1 MNGSLLL
8 GTLGRLAVH
17 QVVETSASLHEVVET
32 THDGEDTEGVDP
44 DTDNT
49 SDVGAVVRAAEPTE
63 DGEEGSQDIDDEDG
77 TSELPRGDGGP
88 ERTVGTGDEDQPVLS
103 KGDLKEDNLIDI
115 TIVLSDTTIVVTSGE
130 HGGEGNPGT
139 DGKDET
145 EENGHSPELRKVPL
159 DGGLGVRSVIV
170 GNGQGSNIG
179 EDSNEDDEVQ
189 VQAVVQDGNPETEED
204 FHVEGQSDTVD
215 NVGVHAVENLAGSLE
230 GINDSTETGG
240 KEDNIGS
247 GTGSIGRTFDSNTG
261 ISLLQRGS
269 IVDTVTSHGNEVT
282 TLLENL
288 NDGVLV
294 LGENF
299 SETIGSLNEIVNL
312 RTGHVTTTTKTETL
326 SVVDVGTKTELA
338 GSLTGNTDGV
348 TSQHL
353 DGETE
358 TLGFVDSAGSVVT
371 RGVRAGHDTEN
382 LPSTLTTLA
391 GNTERTE
398 TTGGKLS
405 NAVLVGLINVLGDGV
420 VLLDSLENEERG
432 TLDADDALTLGRLN
446 NSLDLLGDGVEGVE
460 LENLVLGEDGLGT
473 GVELEG
479 LEESLVDGIDTL
491 LLAGS
496 GQAGSEH
503 QVIGLNTLDGE
514 RLRERQ
520 LVLGESTGL
529 VGAENLNTSK
539 GLNGGELLDDGLLL
553 GEVGSTDSH
562 GGGNDSGKTDRDTDD
577 GNTEGELQNADNLIG
592 AVEGRNPD
600 DKESGDDEDQENGT
614 NAVKNL
620 SEVTSA
626 TSGSGNESSST
637 ADEGV
642 VTSGSDDDEG
652 LTTLDSGGREALITV
667 VLVDSERFTSKSGL
681 IDLEEGTLGDD
692 ATVSGNDGTIINLE
706 DITGND
712 LVGLNLLQGTITEDS
727 GLESES
733 LLEFIDDRTGLVF
746 LKEPD
751 TGVKEQET
759 ANNTEINPIFETGS
773 ENSSSLD
780 ETARVSQL
788 KGTETNTG
796 DQDRR
801 QIAIGR
807 ALSDRQAGYGK
818 KQWGDCHHDGCIETR
833 STARHF
839 GQWDEISC
847 SPTRPGR
854 KLVWRM

>member
-1 MNGSLLL
+1 MVLKGSLLL

-49 SDVGAVVRAAEPTE
+49 SDVGAVVRATEPTE
-63 DGEEGSQDIDDEDG
+63 DGEEGSEDVDDKDG
-77 TSELPRGDGGP
+77 TSQLPRRNGGP
-88 ERTVGTGDEDQPVLS
+88 EGTVGTGDKDQPVLS
-103 KGDLKEDNLIDI
+103 KGDLEEDNLIDI
-115 TIVLSDTTIVVTSGE
+115 TVVLSDTTVVVTGSE

-139 DGKDET
+139 NGKDET
-145 EENGHSPELRKVPL
+145 EENRHTPELRKVPL

-170 GNGQGSNIG
+170 GNGQGGNIG
-179 EDSNEDDEVQ
+179 EDGNEDDEIQ
-189 VQAVVQDGNPETEED
+189 VQALVEDGNPETEED

-247 GTGSIGRTFDSNTG
+247 GTGSIRGTFDSDTG
-261 ISLLQRGS
+261 ISLLQGGS

-312 RTGHVTTTTKTETL
+312 GTGHVTTTTKTKTL

-398 TTGGKLS
+398 TTGGKFS
-405 NAVLVGLINVLGDGV
+405 NAVLVGLVNVLGDGV

-432 TLDADDALTLGRLN
+432 TLDADDTLTLGRLN
-446 NSLDLLGDGVEGVE
+446 NSLDLLGDGVEWVE
-460 LENLVLGEDGLGT
+460 LENLVLGQNGLGA
-473 GVELEG
+473 GVELES
-479 LEESLVDGIDTL
+479 LEESLVDGVDTL
-491 LLAGS
+491 LLARS

-503 QVIGLNTLDGE
+503 QVIGLNTGDSEG
-514 RLRERQ
+514 LRERQ
-520 LVLGESTGL
+520 LVLGQGTGL

-539 GLNGGELLDDGLLL
+539 GLNGGELLDDSLLL

-562 GGGNDSGKTDRDTDD
+562 GGGDDGGKTNGDTDN

-592 AVEGRNPD
+592 TEG
-600 DKESGDDEDQENGT
+600 GDDEDQENGT
-614 NAVKNL
+614 NAVENL

-626 TSGSGNESSST
+626 TRGSGDESSGT
-637 ADEGV
+637 TNEGV
-642 VTSGSDDDEG
+642 VTSGSNDDEG
-652 LTTLDSGGREALITV
+652 LTTLDGGGRETLITV

-692 ATVSGNDGTIINLE
+692 ATVSGDNGTIINLE

-727 GLESES
+727 GLKSES
-733 LLEFIDDRTGLVF
+733 LLEFVDDRTGLVF
-746 LKEPD
+746 LEETN
-751 TGVKEQET
+751 TGVKQQET

-773 ENSSSLD
+773 ENSSGLD
-780 ETARVSQL
+780 ETRQVSQL
-788 KGTETNTG
+788 KCTQTNTG

-801 QIAIGR
+801 QITIG
-807 ALSDRQAGYGK
+807 
-818 KQWGDCHHDGCIETR
+818 
-833 STARHF
+833 
-839 GQWDEISC
+839 
-847 SPTRPGR
+847 
-854 KLVWRM
+854 

>member
-1 MNGSLLL
+1 MILGTKRNRNNPESHEGSTSRAESRHAGERQLEKDGSLLL

-32 THDGEDTEGVDP
+32 THNGEDTEGVDP

-49 SDVGAVVRAAEPTE
+49 SDVGAVVRATEPTE
-63 DGEEGSQDIDDEDG
+63 DGEEGSEDIDDKDG
-77 TSELPRGDGGP
+77 TSQLPGRNGRP
-88 ERTVGTGDEDQPVLS
+88 EGTVGTSDEDQPVLS
-103 KGDLKEDNLIDI
+103 KGDLEEDNLIDI
-115 TIVLSDTTIVVTSGE
+115 TVVLSDTTVVVTGSE
-130 HGGEGNPGT
+130 HGSEGNPGT
-139 DGKDET
+139 NSQDET
-145 EENGHSPELRKVPL
+145 EENGHTPELGKVPL

-170 GNGQGSNIG
+170 GNGQGGNIG
-179 EDSNEDDEVQ
+179 EDGNEDDEVQ
-189 VQAVVQDGNPETEED
+189 VQALVEDGNPETEED

-247 GTGSIGRTFDSNTG
+247 GTGSIGGAFDSNTG
-261 ISLLQRGS
+261 ISLLQGGS

-312 RTGHVTTTTKTETL
+312 GTGHVTTTTKTKTL

-338 GSLTGNTDGV
+338 GSLTGDTDGV

-371 RGVRAGHDTEN
+371 RGVRAGHDTKN

-398 TTGGKLS
+398 TTGSKFG
-405 NAVLVGLINVLGDGV
+405 NAVLVGLVNVLGDGV
-420 VLLDSLENEERG
+420 VLLDSLENEKRG

-460 LENLVLGEDGLGT
+460 LENLVLGQNALGT

-496 GQAGSEH
+496 GQA
-503 QVIGLNTLDGE
+503 
-514 RLRERQ
+514 R
-520 LVLGESTGL
+520 
-529 VGAENLNTSK
+529 
-539 GLNGGELLDDGLLL
+539 
-553 GEVGSTDSH
+553 
-562 GGGNDSGKTDRDTDD
+562 ND
-577 GNTEGELQNADNLIG
+577 E
-592 AVEGRNPD
+592 
-600 DKESGDDEDQENGT
+600 ESGDDEDQENGT
-614 NAVKNL
+614 NAVENL

-626 TSGSGNESSST
+626 TGGSGNESSGT
-637 ADEGV
+637 TNKGV
-642 VTSGSDDDEG
+642 VTSGSDDNEG
-652 LTTLDSGGREALITV
+652 LTTLDSGGRKALITV

-692 ATVSGNDGTIINLE
+692 ATISGDNGTIINLK

-733 LLEFIDDRTGLVF
+733 LLEFVDDRTGLVF
-746 LKEPD
+746 LEETN
-751 TGVKEQET
+751 TGVKQQET

-773 ENSSSLD
+773 ENSSGLH
-780 ETARVSQL
+780 ETKQVSQL
-788 KGTETNTG
+788 KCTQTNTG

-807 ALSDRQAGYGK
+807 ALSDRRAGYGQNSGGTVIVMDASRHAPLQGLLTSGMK
-818 KQWGDCHHDGCIETR
+818 SHAAPPDQGESWCGECNLAPKTR
-833 STARHF
+833 IDH
-839 GQWDEISC
+839 
-847 SPTRPGR
+847 
-854 KLVWRM
+854 

>member
-1 MNGSLLL
+1 
-8 GTLGRLAVH
+8 
-17 QVVETSASLHEVVET
+17 
-32 THDGEDTEGVDP
+32 
-44 DTDNT
+44 
-49 SDVGAVVRAAEPTE
+49 
-63 DGEEGSQDIDDEDG
+63 
-77 TSELPRGDGGP
+77 
-88 ERTVGTGDEDQPVLS
+88 
-103 KGDLKEDNLIDI
+103 
-115 TIVLSDTTIVVTSGE
+115 
-130 HGGEGNPGT
+130 
-139 DGKDET
+139 
-145 EENGHSPELRKVPL
+145 
-159 DGGLGVRSVIV
+159 
-170 GNGQGSNIG
+170 
-179 EDSNEDDEVQ
+179 
-189 VQAVVQDGNPETEED
+189 
-204 FHVEGQSDTVD
+204 
-215 NVGVHAVENLAGSLE
+215 VENLAGSLE

-247 GTGSIGRTFDSNTG
+247 GTGSVGGTFDSNTG
-261 ISLLQRGS
+261 ISLLQGGS

-294 LGENF
+294 LGEDF
-299 SETIGSLNEIVNL
+299 SETIGSLDEIVNL
-312 RTGHVTTTTKTETL
+312 RTGHVTTTTKTKTL

-358 TLGFVDSAGSVVT
+358 TLGFVDSTGSVVT
-371 RGVRAGHDTEN
+371 RGVRARHDTEN

-398 TTGGKLS
+398 TTGGKFG
-405 NAVLVGLINVLGDGV
+405 NAVLVGLVNVLGDGV

-460 LENLVLGEDGLGT
+460 LENLVLGQNALGT

-496 GQAGSEH
+496 GQASSKH
-503 QVIGLNTLDGE
+503 QVIGLNTGDSE

-520 LVLGESTGL
+520 LVLGQGTGL
-529 VGAENLNTSK
+529 VGAENLNTSE
-539 GLNGGELLDDGLLL
+539 GLNGGELLDDSLLL

-562 GGGNDSGKTDRDTDD
+562 GGGDDSGQTDGDTDN

-592 AVEGRNPD
+592 TVEGRNPD
-600 DKESGDDEDQENGT
+600 DEESSNDEDQENGT
-614 NAVKNL
+614 NAVENL

-626 TSGSGNESSST
+626 TGGSGNESSST
-637 ADEGV
+637 TNKGV

-652 LTTLDSGGREALITV
+652 LTTLDSRGREALITV

-681 IDLEEGTLGDD
+681 IDLEEGALGDD
-692 ATVSGNDGTIINLE
+692 TTVSGDNGTIINLE

-733 LLEFIDDRTGLVF
+733 LLEFVDDRTGLVF
-746 LKEPD
+746 LEETN
-751 TGVKEQET
+751 TGVKQQET

-773 ENSSSLD
+773 ENSSGLD
-780 ETARVSQL
+780 ETRRVSQL
-788 KGTETNTG
+788 KCTQTNTG

-801 QIAIGR
+801 QIAIG
-807 ALSDRQAGYGK
+807 
-818 KQWGDCHHDGCIETR
+818 
-833 STARHF
+833 
-839 GQWDEISC
+839 
-847 SPTRPGR
+847 
-854 KLVWRM
+854 

>member
-1 MNGSLLL
+1 
-8 GTLGRLAVH
+8 
-17 QVVETSASLHEVVET
+17 
-32 THDGEDTEGVDP
+32 
-44 DTDNT
+44 
-49 SDVGAVVRAAEPTE
+49 
-63 DGEEGSQDIDDEDG
+63 
-77 TSELPRGDGGP
+77 
-88 ERTVGTGDEDQPVLS
+88 
-103 KGDLKEDNLIDI
+103 
-115 TIVLSDTTIVVTSGE
+115 
-130 HGGEGNPGT
+130 
-139 DGKDET
+139 
-145 EENGHSPELRKVPL
+145 
-159 DGGLGVRSVIV
+159 
-170 GNGQGSNIG
+170 
-179 EDSNEDDEVQ
+179 
-189 VQAVVQDGNPETEED
+189 
-204 FHVEGQSDTVD
+204 
-215 NVGVHAVENLAGSLE
+215 VENLAGSLE

-247 GTGSIGRTFDSNTG
+247 GTGSVGGTFDSNTG
-261 ISLLQRGS
+261 ISLLQGGS

-299 SETIGSLNEIVNL
+299 SETIGSLDEIVNL
-312 RTGHVTTTTKTETL
+312 RTGHVTTTTKTKTL

-358 TLGFVDSAGSVVT
+358 TLGFVDSTGSVVT
-371 RGVRAGHDTEN
+371 RGVRARHDTEN

-398 TTGGKLS
+398 TTGGKFG
-405 NAVLVGLINVLGDGV
+405 NAVLVGLVNVLGDGV

-460 LENLVLGEDGLGT
+460 LENLVLGQNALGT

-496 GQAGSEH
+496 GQASSKH
-503 QVIGLNTLDGE
+503 QVIGLNTGDSE

-520 LVLGESTGL
+520 LVLGQGTGL
-529 VGAENLNTSK
+529 VGAENLNTSE
-539 GLNGGELLDDGLLL
+539 GLNGGELLDDSLLL

-562 GGGNDSGKTDRDTDD
+562 GGGDDSGQTDGDTDN

-592 AVEGRNPD
+592 TVEGRNPD
-600 DKESGDDEDQENGT
+600 DEESSNDEDQENGT
-614 NAVKNL
+614 NAVENL
-620 SEVTSA
+620 SEVASA
-626 TSGSGNESSST
+626 TGGSGNESSST
-637 ADEGV
+637 TNKGV

-652 LTTLDSGGREALITV
+652 LTTLDGRGREALITV

-681 IDLEEGTLGDD
+681 IDLEEGALGDD
-692 ATVSGNDGTIINLE
+692 TTVSGDNGTIINLE

-733 LLEFIDDRTGLVF
+733 LLEFVDDRTGLVF
-746 LKEPD
+746 LEETN
-751 TGVKEQET
+751 TGVKQQET

-773 ENSSSLD
+773 ENSSGLD
-780 ETARVSQL
+780 ETRRVSQL
-788 KGTETNTG
+788 KCTQTNTG

-801 QIAIGR
+801 QIAIG
-807 ALSDRQAGYGK
+807 
-818 KQWGDCHHDGCIETR
+818 
-833 STARHF
+833 
-839 GQWDEISC
+839 
-847 SPTRPGR
+847 
-854 KLVWRM
+854 

>member
-1 MNGSLLL
+1 MLACEFLKGSLLL

-49 SDVGAVVRAAEPTE
+49 SDVGAVVRATEPTE
-63 DGEEGSQDIDDEDG
+63 DGEEGSEDIDDEDG
-77 TSELPRGDGGP
+77 TSQLPRRNGRP
-88 ERTVGTGDEDQPVLS
+88 EGTVGTGDEDQPVLS
-103 KGDLKEDNLIDI
+103 KGDLEEDNLIDI
-115 TIVLSDTTIVVTSGE
+115 TVVLSDTTVVVTGSE

-145 EENGHSPELRKVPL
+145 EENGHTPELGKVPL
-159 DGGLGVRSVIV
+159 DGGLG
-170 GNGQGSNIG
+170 GGDIG
-179 EDSNEDDEVQ
+179 EDGNEDDEVQ
-189 VQAVVQDGNPETEED
+189 VQAVVEDGNPETEED
-204 FHVEGQSDTVD
+204 FHVEGQGNTVD

-247 GTGSIGRTFDSNTG
+247 GTGSVGGTFDSNTG
-261 ISLLQRGS
+261 ISLLQGGS

-299 SETIGSLNEIVNL
+299 SETIGSLDEIVNL
-312 RTGHVTTTTKTETL
+312 RTGHVTTTTKTKTL

-358 TLGFVDSAGSVVT
+358 TLGFVDSTGSVVT
-371 RGVRAGHDTEN
+371 RGVRARHDTEN

-398 TTGGKLS
+398 TTGGKFG
-405 NAVLVGLINVLGDGV
+405 NAVLVGLVNVLGDGV

-460 LENLVLGEDGLGT
+460 LENLVLGQNALGT

-496 GQAGSEH
+496 GQASSKH
-503 QVIGLNTLDGE
+503 QVIGLNTGDSE

-520 LVLGESTGL
+520 LVLGQGTGL
-529 VGAENLNTSK
+529 VGAENLNTSE
-539 GLNGGELLDDGLLL
+539 GLNGGELLDDSLLL

-562 GGGNDSGKTDRDTDD
+562 GGGDDSGQTDGDTDN

-592 AVEGRNPD
+592 TVEGRNPD
-600 DKESGDDEDQENGT
+600 DEESSNDEDQENGT
-614 NAVKNL
+614 NAVENL

-626 TSGSGNESSST
+626 TGGSGNESSST
-637 ADEGV
+637 ANKGV

-652 LTTLDSGGREALITV
+652 LTTLDGRGREALITV

-681 IDLEEGTLGDD
+681 IDLEEGALGDD
-692 ATVSGNDGTIINLE
+692 TTVSGDNGTIINLE

-733 LLEFIDDRTGLVF
+733 LLEFVDDRTGLVF
-746 LKEPD
+746 LEETN
-751 TGVKEQET
+751 TGVKQQET

-773 ENSSSLD
+773 ENSSGLD
-780 ETARVSQL
+780 ETRRVSQL
-788 KGTETNTG
+788 KCTQTNTG

-801 QIAIGR
+801 QIAIG
-807 ALSDRQAGYGK
+807 
-818 KQWGDCHHDGCIETR
+818 
-833 STARHF
+833 
-839 GQWDEISC
+839 
-847 SPTRPGR
+847 
-854 KLVWRM
+854 

>member
-1 MNGSLLL
+1 MLLGTKKQKQSGKSRGGSLLL
-8 GTLGRLAVH
+8 GTLGRLPVH

-49 SDVGAVVRAAEPTE
+49 GDVGAVVRATEPTE
-63 DGEEGSQDIDDEDG
+63 DGEEGSEDIDDEDG
-77 TSELPRGDGGP
+77 TGQLPRRNGGP
-88 ERTVGTGDEDQPVLS
+88 EGTVGTGDEDQPVLS

-115 TIVLSDTTIVVTSGE
+115 TVVLSDTSVVVASSE

-139 DGKDET
+139 NGKDET
-145 EENGHSPELRKVPL
+145 EENGHTPELRKVPL
-159 DGGLGVRSVIV
+159 DGSLGVRSVVV

-179 EDSNEDDEVQ
+179 EDGNEDDEVQ
-189 VQAVVQDGNPETEED
+189 VQAVVEDGNPETEED

-230 GINDSTETGG
+230 GINDSTETRG

-247 GTGSIGRTFDSNTG
+247 GTGSIGGTFDSNTG
-261 ISLLQRGS
+261 ISLLQGGS

-312 RTGHVTTTTKTETL
+312 GTGHVTTTTKTETL

-371 RGVRAGHDTEN
+371 RGVRARHDTEN

-405 NAVLVGLINVLGDGV
+405 NAVLVGLVNVLGDGV

-446 NSLDLLGDGVEGVE
+446 NSLDLLRDGVEGVE
-460 LENLVLGEDGLGT
+460 LENLVLGQNALGT

-479 LEESLVDGIDTL
+479 LEESLVDSVDTL

-496 GQAGSEH
+496 GQASSEH

-514 RLRERQ
+514 GLGERQ
-520 LVLGESTGL
+520 LVLGQGTGL

-539 GLNGGELLDDGLLL
+539 GLNGRKLLDDSLLL

-562 GGGNDSGKTDRDTDD
+562 GGGDDSGKTNGDTDNGD
-577 GNTEGELQNADNLIG
+577 TEDDEEGGDN
-592 AVEGRNPD
+592 
-600 DKESGDDEDQENGT
+600 EDQENGT
-614 NAVKNL
+614 NAVENL

-626 TSGSGNESSST
+626 TSGSGNESSGT
-637 ADEGV
+637 TDKGV
-642 VTSGSDDDEG
+642 VTSGSNDDEG
-652 LTTLDSGGREALITV
+652 LTTLDSGGREALITL

-692 ATVSGNDGTIINLE
+692 ATVSGDNGTIINLE

-712 LVGLNLLQGTITEDS
+712 FVGLNLLQGTITEDS

-733 LLEFIDDRTGLVF
+733 LLEFVDDRTGLVF
-746 LKEPD
+746 LEETD

-773 ENSSSLD
+773 ENSSSLN
-780 ETARVSQL
+780 ETRPVSQL
-788 KGTETNTG
+788 KRT
-796 DQDRR
+796 
-801 QIAIGR
+801 
-807 ALSDRQAGYGK
+807 
-818 KQWGDCHHDGCIETR
+818 
-833 STARHF
+833 
-839 GQWDEISC
+839 
-847 SPTRPGR
+847 
-854 KLVWRM
+854 